1 MAKKLRIDLG
11 DMALAL
17 AVWFCTLPI
26 IGFIAIPLLG
36 RQQALIIA
44 IAAFFLIMAIC
55 WGICGV
61 KQYEALSRDRKNASS
76 SVDFD
81 PKSSLK
87 GR

>member
-11 DMALAL
+11 DMAIAL

-36 RQQALIIA
+36 RQQAVIIA

-55 WGICGV
+55 WGSCGV
-61 KQYEALSRDRKNASS
+61 KQYKALSRDLKNTSRS
-76 SVDFD
+76 GDCD
-81 PKSSLK
+81 PKTS
-87 GR
+87 